1 MNVLGLI
8 LAVFS
13 PAFWG
18 AGGGST
24 EAGIER
30 VADVRAAQSC
40 VVEYHWGMGTV
51 PGVKVELPQEKQ
63 EKILAALAQAKPE
76 GSVVRAGG
84 ARLLPNVRMPFAIYY
99 GVYCKTPQ
107 HRVYRLW
114 MADKLRAPGVEA
126 EPGFIFPPEHEQEL
140 REAMSYECNKELVHQ
155 TIKTQGQESMSEKA
169 AELESSRGATHCCVA
184 YRTTRWEPA
193 TQFSPSPEARREI
206 LQILSR
212 LQLAPADKVVQ
223 AVGGSAQPSP
233 CLILLCG
240 GWDVELNLH
249 DICPESVLE
258 KSPWQTAPYVLEDA
272 SYIRLLQ
279 LVCKPV
285 AAPLLDDFAAMGRAL
300 KPLTPEAG
308 AGLHVVLTSHGCGI
322 VLNDVLLLASEGEGV
337 TLRGLWENL
346 YPPQGPREDGELAYY
361 AYSGDSLIF
370 YNVRKE
376 EKLHLPYSITN
387 PTSVEEI
394 ATLKARL
401 GWMCISE
408 PFWYNNS
415 QLLGF
420 KLLRESAEAGNKHAL
435 FLLSMLQHESA
446 AE

>member
-8 LAVFS
+8 LAIFS

-18 AGGGST
+18 ADGGST
-24 EAGIER
+24 EVAIER
-30 VADVRAAQSC
+30 VEDVRAAQSC
-40 VVEYHWGMGTV
+40 VVEYHWGLEAV
-51 PGVKVELPQEKQ
+51 PGVKVELPREKQ
-63 EKILAALAQAKPE
+63 EKILTALAQAKPE
-76 GSVVRAGG
+76 GSEVRVGG
-84 ARLLPNVRMPFAIYY
+84 ARLLPNVRKPFAFYY

-114 MADKLRAPGVEA
+114 MADKLRAPGVEV
-126 EPGFIFPPEHEQEL
+126 EHGFIFPREHEREL
-140 REAMSYECNKELVHQ
+140 REAMSYECNKELVHRA
-155 TIKTQGQESMSEKA
+155 IKTQGQEYMCEKA
-169 AELESSRGATHCCVA
+169 AELEAIRGATDCYVKR
-184 YRTTRWEPA
+184 RTTPRNGEK
-193 TQFSPSPEARREI
+193 QFSPSPEARREI

-223 AVGGSAQPSP
+223 AVGGRAQPSS
-233 CLILLCG
+233 CLTLLYG
-240 GWDVELNLH
+240 GWEVELNLH

-258 KSPWQTAPYVLEDA
+258 KSPWQTAPYVLEDT

-285 AAPLLDDFAAMGRAL
+285 AAPQLDDFVAMGRIL

-308 AGLHVVLTSHGCGI
+308 AGLHVVLTSHGSGI
-322 VLNDVLLLASEGEGV
+322 VQDDVLLLASEGEGV
-337 TLRGLWENL
+337 TLRRLWENAYL
-346 YPPQGPREDGELAYY
+346 PQGLREEGELAYY

-370 YNVRKE
+370 YNEKQQ
-376 EKLHLPYSITN
+376 EKLRLPYSITN
-387 PTSVEEI
+387 PIPMEET

-408 PFWYNNS
+408 PFWFNNS
-415 QLLGF
+415 QPLGM

-435 FLLSMLQHESA
+435 FLLIMLQHESA